1 MLTLVAHLRCRDSG
15 VSLRLDFLLSFSN
28 SAPPCVQMKQTWRM
42 ATRNRTEV
50 TEFILL
56 GLSSRPEMQPIIF
69 GTVLTMYLVAVMGN
83 ALLVTVACSDPRLQT
98 PMYFLLGQLSFIDIS
113 LTTIT
118 VPQMLVHTLSVS
130 RTISYNCCIIQL
142 FFFMAVGSMEG
153 HLLAAMAYDRYVA
166 ICDPLRYSAIVSH
179 PLCLRITLTSW
190 VVVSLNSLL
199 YTMLITRLTFCGNRV
214 THFFCDITPL
224 LQLSCT
230 RPMVSEMLI
239 FTEGIAVV
247 VSPFFFILGSY
258 ARIGVAIARMRSVA
272 ALRKSLSTCSSHI
285 LVVLLLY
292 GSVIRMYLRPSSSY
306 DLHQDRQVAIFYTVV
321 TPMLNPL
328 IYSLRNQ
335 EVKEALQRLCKKLC
349 SSGNLQPGSQASK
362 EWQRLS

>member
-1 MLTLVAHLRCRDSG
+1 
-15 VSLRLDFLLSFSN
+15 
-28 SAPPCVQMKQTWRM
+28 M

-50 TEFILL
+50 TEFVLL
-56 GLSSRPEMQPIIF
+56 GLSSWPEMQPVIF
-69 GTVLTMYLVAVMGN
+69 GIVLSMYLVALMGN
-83 ALLVTVACSDPRLQT
+83 ALLVIVALSDPKLQT
-98 PMYFLLGQLSFIDIS
+98 PMYFLLSQLSFIDMF

-118 VPQMLVHTLSVS
+118 VPQMLVHTLSAN
-130 RTISYNCCIIQL
+130 RTISFNCCMIQL

-166 ICDPLRYSAIVSH
+166 ICDPLRYSAIISH
-179 PLCLRITLTSW
+179 HLCLRITVTSW

-199 YTMLITRLTFCGNRV
+199 YSVLVTRLAFCDNQV

-224 LQLSCT
+224 LKLSCT
-230 RPMVSEMLI
+230 RPVVNEMLI
-239 FTEGIAVV
+239 FTEGVAVV

-258 ARIGVAIARMRSVA
+258 ARIGVAIVRMHSVS
-272 ALRKSLSTCSSHI
+272 ALRKALSTCSSHI

-306 DLHQDRQVAIFYTVV
+306 DLDQDRQVAIFYTVV

-328 IYSLRNQ
+328 IYSLWNQ
-335 EVKEALQRLCKKLC
+335 EVKGALRRLFRKL
-349 SSGNLQPGSQASK
+349 SISRSFQPGSQVNRRCQHIS
-362 EWQRLS
+362 

>member
-1 MLTLVAHLRCRDSG
+1 
-15 VSLRLDFLLSFSN
+15 
-28 SAPPCVQMKQTWRM
+28 M
-42 ATRNRTEV
+42 ATKNKTEV
-50 TEFILL
+50 TEFVLL
-56 GLSSRPEMQPIIF
+56 GLSSRPEMQPVIF
-69 GTVLTMYLVAVMGN
+69 GVVLIMYLMTVLGN
-83 ALLVTVACSDPRLQT
+83 TLLVLVACSDPKLQT
-98 PMYFLLGQLSFIDIS
+98 PMYFLLSQLSLIDIS

-118 VPQMLVHTLSVS
+118 VPQMLVHTFSVDQS
-130 RTISYNCCIIQL
+130 ISYNCCMTQL

-179 PLCLRITLTSW
+179 SLCLRITLTSW

-199 YTMLITRLTFCGNRV
+199 YSVLVTRLTFCGNKV

-224 LQLSCT
+224 LKLSCT
-230 RPMVSEMLI
+230 QPVVNEMLI
-239 FTEGIAVV
+239 FTEGVAVV

-258 ARIGVAIARMRSVA
+258 IRIGFAIAHMHSIA
-272 ALRKSLSTCSSHI
+272 ALRKALSTCASHI

-292 GSVIRMYLRPSSSY
+292 GSVIRMYLKPSSTY
-306 DLHQDRQVAIFYTVV
+306 DLDQDRQVAIFYTLV

-335 EVKEALQRLCKKLC
+335 EVKGALIWLLKKLC
-349 SSGNLQPGSQASK
+349 ISGSFQVGLDK
-362 EWQRLS
+362 ERMINIMRPNV

>member
-1 MLTLVAHLRCRDSG
+1 
-15 VSLRLDFLLSFSN
+15 
-28 SAPPCVQMKQTWRM
+28 M

-50 TEFILL
+50 TEFVLL
-56 GLSSRPEMQPIIF
+56 GLSSWPEMQPVIF
-69 GTVLTMYLVAVMGN
+69 GIVFAMYLVALMGN
-83 ALLVTVACSDPRLQT
+83 ALLLIVALSDPKLQT
-98 PMYFLLGQLSFIDIS
+98 PMYFLLSQLSFIDMF

-118 VPQMLVHTLSVS
+118 VPQMLVHTLSVN
-130 RTISYNCCIIQL
+130 RTISFKCCIIQL

-166 ICDPLRYSAIVSH
+166 ICDPLRYSAIISRH
-179 PLCLRITLTSW
+179 LCLRITLTSW

-199 YTMLITRLTFCGNRV
+199 YSVLVTRLTFCNNQV

-224 LQLSCT
+224 LKLSCT
-230 RPMVSEMLI
+230 RPVVNEMLI
-239 FTEGIAVV
+239 FTEGVAVV

-258 ARIGVAIARMRSVA
+258 ARIGIAIAHMHSVA
-272 ALRKSLSTCSSHI
+272 ALRKALSTCSSHI

-306 DLHQDRQVAIFYTVV
+306 DLDQDRQFAIFYTVV
-321 TPMLNPL
+321 TPTLNPL

-335 EVKEALQRLCKKLC
+335 EVKGALRRLFRKLC
-349 SSGNLQPGSQASK
+349 NSGNFQPGSQGNWGWHHIS
-362 EWQRLS
+362 

>member
-1 MLTLVAHLRCRDSG
+1 
-15 VSLRLDFLLSFSN
+15 
-28 SAPPCVQMKQTWRM
+28 M

-56 GLSSRPEMQPIIF
+56 GLSSWPEMQPIIF
-69 GTVLTMYLVAVMGN
+69 GVVLAMYLVAVMGN
-83 ALLVTVACSDPRLQT
+83 ALLVTVALSDPKLQT
-98 PMYFLLGQLSFIDIS
+98 PMYFLLSQLSFIDIF

-118 VPQMLVHTLSVS
+118 IPQMLVHTLSVNK
-130 RTISYNCCIIQL
+130 TISFNRCMIQL

-166 ICDPLRYSAIVSH
+166 ICDPLRYSAIISRCF
-179 PLCLRITLTSW
+179 CLRITLTSW

-199 YTMLITRLTFCGNRV
+199 YSVLVTHLTFCGNQV

-224 LQLSCT
+224 LKLSCT
-230 RPMVSEMLI
+230 RPMVNEMLI
-239 FTEGIAVV
+239 FTEGVAVV

-258 ARIGVAIARMRSVA
+258 ARIGVAIARLHSVA
-272 ALRKSLSTCSSHI
+272 ALRKALSTCSSHI

-292 GSVIRMYLRPSSSY
+292 GSVVRMYLRPSSSY
-306 DLHQDRQVAIFYTVV
+306 DLEQDRQVAIFYTVV

-335 EVKEALQRLCKKLC
+335 EVKGALQRLSRKLFIL
-349 SSGNLQPGSQASK
+349 GNFQPGSQANR
-362 EWQRLS
+362 E

>member
-1 MLTLVAHLRCRDSG
+1 
-15 VSLRLDFLLSFSN
+15 
-28 SAPPCVQMKQTWRM
+28 M

-50 TEFILL
+50 TEFVLL
-56 GLSSRPEMQPIIF
+56 GLSSRPEMQPVIF
-69 GTVLTMYLVAVMGN
+69 GIVLAMYLVAVTGN
-83 ALLVTVACSDPRLQT
+83 ALLVLVALSDPKLQT
-98 PMYFLLGQLSFIDIS
+98 PMYFLLSQLSFIDIF

-118 VPQMLVHTLSVS
+118 VPQMLVHTLSVNK
-130 RTISYNCCIIQL
+130 TISFNHCMVQL

-166 ICDPLRYSAIVSH
+166 ICDPLRYSAIISRHV
-179 PLCLRITLTSW
+179 CLRITLTSW

-199 YTMLITRLTFCGNRV
+199 YSVLVTRLIFCGNQV

-224 LQLSCT
+224 LKLSCT
-230 RPMVSEMLI
+230 RPVVNEMLI
-239 FTEGIAVV
+239 FTEGVAVV

-258 ARIGVAIARMRSVA
+258 ARISIAIARMHSVA
-272 ALRKSLSTCSSHI
+272 ALRKALSTCSSHI

-306 DLHQDRQVAIFYTVV
+306 DLDQDRQVAVFYTVV

-335 EVKEALQRLCKKLC
+335 EVKGALQRLSRKLC
-349 SSGNLQPGSQASK
+349 IPGPFQPGSQAN
-362 EWQRLS
+362 QA

>member
-1 MLTLVAHLRCRDSG
+1 
-15 VSLRLDFLLSFSN
+15 
-28 SAPPCVQMKQTWRM
+28 M

-50 TEFILL
+50 TDFVLL
-56 GLSSRPEMQPIIF
+56 GLSSWPEMQPVIF
-69 GTVLTMYLVAVMGN
+69 GIVLVMYLVAVMGN
-83 ALLVTVACSDPRLQT
+83 AVLVIVALSDPKLQT
-98 PMYFLLGQLSFIDIS
+98 PMYFLLSQLSFIDIF

-118 VPQMLVHTLSVS
+118 VPQMLVHTLSVNK
-130 RTISYNCCIIQL
+130 TISFNRCMLQL

-166 ICDPLRYSAIVSH
+166 ICDPLRYSAIISNRF
-179 PLCLRITLTSW
+179 CLRITLTSW

-199 YTMLITRLTFCGNRV
+199 YSVLVTHLTFCGNKV

-224 LQLSCT
+224 LKLSCT
-230 RPMVSEMLI
+230 RPVVNEMLI
-239 FTEGIAVV
+239 FTEGVAVV

-258 ARIGVAIARMRSVA
+258 ARIGVAIARMHSVA
-272 ALRKSLSTCSSHI
+272 ALRKALSTCSSHI

-292 GSVIRMYLRPSSSY
+292 GSVICMYLRPSSSY
-306 DLHQDRQVAIFYTVV
+306 DLDQDRQVAIFYTVV

-335 EVKEALQRLCKKLC
+335 EVKGALRRLSRKLC
-349 SSGNLQPGSQASK
+349 ISVNVQPGSQANQ
-362 EWQRLS
+362 EWQHIS

>member
-1 MLTLVAHLRCRDSG
+1 
-15 VSLRLDFLLSFSN
+15 
-28 SAPPCVQMKQTWRM
+28 M

-50 TEFILL
+50 TEFVLL
-56 GLSSRPEMQPIIF
+56 GLSSWPGMQPVIF
-69 GTVLTMYLVAVMGN
+69 GIILVMYLVAVMGN
-83 ALLVTVACSDPRLQT
+83 ALLVTVARSDPKLQT
-98 PMYFLLGQLSFIDIS
+98 PMYFLLSQLSFIDIF

-118 VPQMLVHTLSVS
+118 VPQMLVHTLSVNQ
-130 RTISYNCCIIQL
+130 TISFNCCIIQL
-142 FFFMAVGSMEG
+142 FFFMVVGSMEG

-179 PLCLRITLTSW
+179 RLCLRITLTSW

-199 YTMLITRLTFCGNRV
+199 CSVLVSRLTFCGNQV

-230 RPMVSEMLI
+230 QPVVNEMLI
-239 FTEGIAVV
+239 FTEGVAVV

-258 ARIGVAIARMRSVA
+258 ACIGVAMAHMHSVA
-272 ALRKSLSTCSSHI
+272 ALRKALSTCGSHI
-285 LVVLLLY
+285 LVVVLLY

-306 DLHQDRQVAIFYTVV
+306 NLYQDRQVAVFYTVV

-335 EVKEALQRLCKKLC
+335 EVKGALLRLFRKLC
-349 SSGNLQPGSQASK
+349 ISENFQPCSQANR
-362 EWQRLS
+362 EWRHIS